1 MQTEYLT
8 SVNAK
13 RDLLKI
19 LRFLKDRCYLIT
31 QQGKPEAVLMSYEEF
46 AKLGKSRL
54 TGYELARRRKA
65 YQHVLERQKKFQ
77 KVGADLQKVLTS
89 VRNKQK
95 TR

>member
-8 SVNAK
+8 SVHAK
-13 RDLLKI
+13 KDFLKI

-31 QQGKPEAVLMSYEEF
+31 QEGKPEAVLMSYEEF
-46 AKLGKSRL
+46 AKLGRRRL

-65 YQHVLERQKKFQ
+65 YQHVLDRQKKFQ
-77 KVGADLQKVLTS
+77 KAHVSLDEALTS
-89 VRNKQK
+89 VRSRHK